1 MITGW
6 WFQFFL
12 FSIMYGI
19 VPSHWLSYFSR
30 WLLHHQPDKVE
41 KLLVEK
47 WTFFE
52 LTPVCW
58 NPEEYGSKS
67 DSNIW
72 KNKPQDHQQ
81 SINNLHFYTVVHNS
95 TGNVWYGLVSWNMGF
110 WDADDV
116 SLKFW
121 LLIYRK
127 QWKIS
132 RDVNGRF
139 SLKMAIFHV
148 FWGGNITTWFGS
160 YPGFLQLSA
169 N

>member
-1 MITGW
+1 
-6 WFQFFL
+6 
-12 FSIMYGI
+12 
-19 VPSHWLSYFSR
+19 
-30 WLLHHQPDKVE
+30 
-41 KLLVEK
+41 VEK

-148 FWGGNITTWFGS
+148 FLGGNITTWFGS
-160 YPGFLQLSA
+160 YPGFCSFLRTNLCLPVKKHKLYTYIYISLYIYMYIIVYDSL
-169 N
+169 